1 MDAPVPE
8 RFAPAA
14 PAGPGRP
21 RTSPLG
27 FASAVLLVHV
37 LGGGPAQAVSPAA
50 GLAWSQLFAFLLPA
64 AAAASGANLDPRRFL
79 LLARRPTAGQV
90 GLGILLGLASFTA
103 AAPTVALWSAVLPP
117 GWVSFFDLG
126 PLFRGPPAERAVLV
140 ALTSLLAPVCEE
152 LAFRGY
158 LLSALRIRLGTGAAL
173 AAGTLLFAAMHL
185 DPVRL
190 PALLV
195 QGAAFGWLAIRS
207 GSIWPAVAGH
217 AANNLAA
224 ALLAAAAPA
233 EAPEA
238 PQGTLPA
245 LAMLAVGI
253 AALAAVGGAW
263 RRATPSP
270 PPASE
275 DLAPRDP
282 SAPFTRFSLDRL
294 PARYLL
300 AAILGLAW
308 LGALAAWRG

>member
-1 MDAPVPE
+1 MDAPIPGSLAPDGRPE
-8 RFAPAA
+8 
-14 PAGPGRP
+14 PGRP
-21 RTSPLG
+21 RASPLG
-27 FASAVLLVHV
+27 FATAVLLLHV
-37 LGGGPAQAVSPAA
+37 LGGGPAQAASPAA

-64 AAAASGANLDPRRFL
+64 AAAASGSNLDPRSFL
-79 LLARRPTAGQV
+79 LLARRPAAGQV
-90 GLGILLGLASFTA
+90 GLGILLGLACFAA
-103 AAPTVALWSAVLPP
+103 AAPTVALWSALLPE

-126 PLFRGPPAERAVLV
+126 PLFRGPPAERALLV
-140 ALTSLLAPVCEE
+140 GLTSLLAPVCEE

-158 LLSALRIRLGTGAAL
+158 LLSALRIRLRGGAAL

-190 PALLV
+190 PALLL
-195 QGAAFGWLAIRS
+195 QGAVFGWLAIRS
-207 GSIWPAVAGH
+207 GSIWPAVAAH

-224 ALLAAAAPA
+224 ALLAATAPA
-233 EAPEA
+233 EVPDAPR
-238 PQGTLPA
+238 GTLPA
-245 LAMLAVGI
+245 LAMLAVGL

-270 PPASE
+270 PPPS
-275 DLAPRDP
+275 DDVVPRDP
-282 SAPFTRFSLDRL
+282 SAPYSGFSLDRL